1 MDIFFNL
8 STDLYIIEV
17 ALYLKK
23 VNFFHFFD
31 KKLLQFI
38 LNWCIVASE
47 MNEKIGVLQMATKD
61 TDAKMTLD
69 EAKVYLQDKNDFMHF
84 DEALSIVKASGETD
98 FLATLGLTSEAEEVT
113 AKGERAQN
121 YYPIAKIGE
130 DIEGLYAVGEYLD
143 SDKILNEADEL
154 YQAYAE
160 REHIEIKQDD
170 AIVMH
175 MRLMNRDAKDVT
187 LETLEADEET
197 KGLLEQLNVVDD
209 DNEFAQT
216 TEEEKKKL
224 LEGLLEAARN
234 KVVVERSAEDELFKL
249 PANERKQS
257 VIDSIKQAF
266 QNKLL
271 VSIGASNDMHL
282 TSKADR
288 KKPEDYAK
296 RFSKYAQ
303 GIMARLQD
311 MGSKGQKTEVHKGQL
326 INSMVQTQLSIEERA
341 ALYRQLGM
349 VNAAKALE
357 KQKTGFVAKMKNWF
371 GKAYEQRHAMA
382 ENMKNNKYKYIAL
395 GLGSIAVSVTT
406 PHVSAGKAAGIAA
419 GYAAFIGAGSVI
431 WPLIEKR
438 EAMLRQAKKAKN
450 EELIA
455 ELNSQGKIKSLWNIY
470 KSMKGEEKKRY
481 LQRAAINTGAGI
493 IGGAIIGAAGFFGQE
508 ASAGAV
514 LVKSKF
520 FASSMRILGNLGVQA
535 KFTIEDHLQA
545 QKDQT
550 EESRQKS
557 KMSKISLGVSAIVAF
572 ISETVGAANAYLSGN
587 NAPETTGG
595 TGGKAS
601 GLMDNPEGET
611 KEVVETETSEVKEP
625 TAEELAAQ
633 QAAEEAAAKAAE
645 AAKVEVPSE
654 YSKDMGIT
662 ERQWNTMHKTGNFE
676 EQYINA
682 HNAQV
687 ANEEAFVNADGSEM
701 TTERVVYMS
710 NRIMAL
716 AKAHSDGHGGLIA
729 RMYDENH
736 REVFANRDGGW
747 MYADGSAVT
756 STDIAPECWGTEQEV
771 AAFRAL
777 YKSINCGD
785 KSDGLD
791 AETFR
796 TLYQRSQQTGTN
808 GNYMDKDECGKVHFI
823 MGKKVAKIIH
833 HEDPAPEPEPK
844 QVKLNDEKINEDKP
858 RQVILNEEIE
868 NQDQPHEVTWSEER
882 GTNIDGKNQ
891 HPNQLRRGNHVKS
904 SGIEI

>member
-1 MDIFFNL
+1 MAE
-8 STDLYIIEV
+8 IITE
-17 ALYLKK
+17 
-23 VNFFHFFD
+23 
-31 KKLLQFI
+31 
-38 LNWCIVASE
+38 S
-47 MNEKIGVLQMATKD
+47 
-61 TDAKMTLD
+61 KMTLD

-98 FLATLGLTSEAEEVT
+98 FLATLGLTSETAEAE
-113 AKGERAQN
+113 AKGERARN
-121 YYPIAKIGE
+121 YYPIARTGE
-130 DIEGLYAVGEYLD
+130 DIEGLYAVGTYLD
-143 SDKILNEADEL
+143 SDKILGEADEL

-160 REHIEIKQDD
+160 KEHIEIQQDD

-197 KGLLEQLNVVDD
+197 KSLLDQLNVVDD

-234 KVVVERSAEDELFKL
+234 KVVVERSAEDELFQL

-257 VIDSIKQAF
+257 VIDSIKEAF

-271 VSIGASNDMHL
+271 VSVGASNDMHL

-349 VNAAKALE
+349 INAAKALE
-357 KQKTGFVAKMKNWF
+357 KQKTGFVAKMKGWF

-406 PHVSAGKAAGIAA
+406 PHVSAGKAAWLAA
-419 GYAAFIGAGSVI
+419 SYASFIGVGSFV

-455 ELNSQGKIKSLWNIY
+455 EINKQGKIKSLWNIY

-493 IGGAIIGAAGFFGQE
+493 IGGTIIGAAGFFNQE
-508 ASAGAV
+508 ATAGAV

-535 KFTIEDHLQA
+535 KFTIEDHKQA

-557 KMSKISLGVSAIVAF
+557 KMSKIGLGVSTLVAL

-587 NAPETTGG
+587 DVPENTGG
-595 TGGKAS
+595 TNGKVS
-601 GLMDNPEGET
+601 GLMDNPEGEN

-633 QAAEEAAAKAAE
+633 QAAEEAAARAAAVSTE
-645 AAKVEVPSE
+645 YAGTISQEHYNEILRKITGIYKEHADWFGKENSSPEEAMQKMYQNIENARNGGYFQGESNEQVVYKFMKSIEQTEMAHKEGKFWVTTLDSNGLPMYYHNQEEMRALTRIIICGETVDVSAAKLNGVLNLVDE
-654 YSKDMGIT
+654 
-662 ERQWNTMHKTGNFE
+662 HKGAYIGEGVDRGVTNHRYVGGTYKCPDGNG
-676 EQYINA
+676 QYQNA
-682 HNAQV
+682 WEDGRPRAPKAQV
-687 ANEEAFVNADGSEM
+687 IQQQEE
-701 TTERVVYMS
+701 
-710 NRIMAL
+710 
-716 AKAHSDGHGGLIA
+716 
-729 RMYDENH
+729 
-736 REVFANRDGGW
+736 
-747 MYADGSAVT
+747 
-756 STDIAPECWGTEQEV
+756 
-771 AAFRAL
+771 
-777 YKSINCGD
+777 
-785 KSDGLD
+785 
-791 AETFR
+791 
-796 TLYQRSQQTGTN
+796 
-808 GNYMDKDECGKVHFI
+808 
-823 MGKKVAKIIH
+823 
-833 HEDPAPEPEPK
+833 PAPK
-844 QVKLNDEKINEDKP
+844 QVRVTEEFKNQDEARPVGVNDE
-858 RQVILNEEIE
+858 VE
-868 NQDQPHEVTWSEER
+868 NQDVKRESKWEEER
-882 GTNIDGKNQ
+882 GTTMNGRNQ
-891 HPNQLRRGNHVKS
+891 HPNQIKPGNHVKTKT
-904 SGIEI
+904 IEM